1 MVEAESCKDGKP
13 LLELFTTS
21 DAIAVLKKSRFLGGV
36 HPQGYAIRGFQF
48 TFDEFVKHPLIDG
61 FDIKKQQSL
70 RHETKLL
77 RVRDDRKK
85 YFAFMR
91 YVSPNV
97 WTVVPCGLLTIA
109 PDNDVEDACTRVS
122 DLYGKNRFVRER
134 RCLLS
139 NNPDVGVQAFRGEI
153 EDAMLDNQS
162 FRGFGNIVSADSWNP
177 NQNFQRILFRIDG
190 RQRKELFKGIAVRR
204 PFHTMAYV
212 KTASITEQRYRSRS
226 RTGRRFE
233 FRGLWYKGSFLLD
246 DFE

>member
-1 MVEAESCKDGKP
+1 MKVQLLVSFLSLTLWCCPMVEAESCKDGKP
-13 LLELFTTS
+13 LLELVTTS

-139 NNPDVGVQAFRGEI
+139 MWGCRRFAVRLKTRCSTIRAF
-153 EDAMLDNQS
+153 AAL
-162 FRGFGNIVSADSWNP
+162 A
-177 NQNFQRILFRIDG
+177 ILFRPILGTRIRISNGFYFVSMVD
-190 RQRKELFKGIAVRR
+190 REKS
-204 PFHTMAYV
+204 Y
-212 KTASITEQRYRSRS
+212 SR
-226 RTGRRFE
+226 G
-233 FRGLWYKGSFLLD
+233 
-246 DFE
+246 